1 MCSAAGRITERD
13 MRKLLFAIATL
24 ALLAEPVMAMPVD
37 PAPAASTVSDGQ
49 IITARYGHY
58 RRVGR
63 RTMRRVYRRG
73 YYGAAYGYR
82 RADYGGGYGYG
93 RGHYRPA
100 YGHYRRV
107 GRRTARR
114 VYRRHF

>member
-1 MCSAAGRITERD
+1 MRRRLQRGWHITEVKE

-24 ALLAEPVMAMPVD
+24 ALLADPVVAMPID
-37 PAPAASTVSDGQ
+37 PAPAVSTVSDGQ

-73 YYGAAYGYR
+73 YYGGGYGYWG
-82 RADYGGGYGYG
+82 AYYGGGYAMGVATID
-93 RGHYRPA
+93 PL
-100 YGHYRRV
+100 
-107 GRRTARR
+107 TAIT
-114 VYRRHF
+114 VV

>member
-1 MCSAAGRITERD
+1 

-24 ALLAEPVMAMPVD
+24 ALLADPVMAMPVD

-82 RADYGGGYGYG
+82 RAYYARPYGWGFRRAYYARPYGWGYRRAYW
-93 RGHYRPA
+93 RPAFYRPL
-100 YGHYRRV
+100 YRR
-107 GRRTARR
+107 A
-114 VYRRHF
+114 YWW

>member
-1 MCSAAGRITERD
+1 
-13 MRKLLFAIATL
+13 
-24 ALLAEPVMAMPVD
+24 
-37 PAPAASTVSDGQ
+37 
-49 IITARYGHY
+49 
-58 RRVGR
+58 
-63 RTMRRVYRRG
+63 MRRVYRRG

-82 RADYGGGYGYG
+82 RAYYGGGYGYG

>member
-1 MCSAAGRITERD
+1 

-24 ALLAEPVMAMPVD
+24 ALLADPVMAMPVD

-63 RTMRRVYRRG
+63 RTMRRG
-73 YYGAAYGYR
+73 YYGAGYGYR
-82 RADYGGGYGYG
+82 RAYYGGGYGYG